1 MTMLKKYRA
10 VRFDKYGGVDVLHI
24 EKVPVP
30 MPNAGQVLVK
40 MRAAGINPG
49 EVAIREGK
57 MASRWPATFPSGQGS
72 DFAGVV
78 EKAGNDVEGFT
89 AGEEVIGFTNERA
102 SQAEYILVEPHQL
115 IHRPPGVSWEQAGS
129 LFVAGTTAYA
139 AVDAVAIEPG
149 DTLVVSGAA
158 GGVGCIAVQLARNA
172 GARVIGLASGNHHPW
187 LKKHDITPIEYGDGM
202 ENRIRAVANQG
213 RVDAF
218 IDTFGGGYV
227 DLALGLGVQ
236 PNRIDTIID
245 FVAAERHHVR
255 TAGNADGARPEVM
268 EELARLIDEGDLEIP
283 IQKVYHL
290 DQVREAYREVAKRHT
305 LGKMVLVP

>member
-1 MTMLKKYRA
+1 MATLKKYRA
-10 VRFDKYGGVDVLHI
+10 VKFDRYGGVDVLHI
-24 EKVPVP
+24 EKFPVP
-30 MPNAGQVLVK
+30 MPNTEQVLVK

-49 EVAIREGK
+49 EAAIREGK
-57 MASRWPATFPSGQGS
+57 MASKWPADFPSGQGS

-78 EKAGNDVEGFT
+78 EKAGNDVTGFS
-89 AGEEVIGFTNERA
+89 AGDEVIGFTNERS
-102 SQAEYILVEPHQL
+102 SQAEYILVGADQL

-139 AVDAVAIEPG
+139 AVGAVAIEPG

-158 GGVGCIAVQLARNA
+158 GGVGCIVVQLARNA
-172 GARVIGLASGNHHPW
+172 GARVIGLASSNHHPW
-187 LKKHDITPIEYGDGM
+187 LKRHDITPVEYGEGM
-202 ENRIRAVANQG
+202 EKRIRAAANHG

-227 DLALGLGVQ
+227 DLALELGVA

-255 TAGNADGARPEVM
+255 TAGNAEAARPEVM
-268 EELARLIDEGDLEIP
+268 EELAKMIDEGDLEIP
-283 IQKVYHL
+283 IYKVYHL